1 MPGMR
6 CPICQSVSRV
16 LDSRPADGDA
26 AVKRRRRCEHCGER
40 FTTWE
45 RVDLEATELE
55 AAVIAFIRELDP
67 TPASGATA

>member
-1 MPGMR
+1 MR
-6 CPICQSVSRV
+6 CPICQSGSRV

-55 AAVIAFIRELDP
+55 RAVIAFIRGLDP